1 MTKRPDGR
9 VNIPRDIE
17 DIYYR
22 YHMPVLRA
30 RIEGRGN
37 GVKTVI
43 ENMSEVAAALERPPT
58 YTTKFFGFELGAQCL
73 CDEKRDKWVVN
84 GRHDQDA
91 LAKLLDV
98 FIDKFLLCG
107 TCRNPETTMEV
118 VKNGNIEMRCMACGE
133 RTAIDMRHRL
143 ASYIQKNP
151 PSSTRYE
158 KAAKQAEDRQTKK
171 TASAASSAPATKE
184 EGGDD
189 GGMGDVDIDAS
200 GAKATK
206 DDDEF
211 GENWSDADFSK
222 TAIDKRRMEL
232 LGASA
237 GSALAASND
246 SAGGASGADA
256 VADPIDTLTTY
267 FTQKPLPKEK
277 EMLLHVKTVAMA
289 NGWKDSNILTAVF
302 GALFGKDI
310 IDNLKSRTPILAL
323 FVQNTSDQKHV
334 LYLIERL
341 CSRDA
346 VAATKISVILN
357 AFYEAELLEEEIL
370 IKWFK
375 HPAKKIDAEL
385 GRVLRERSKKFV
397 EWLQTADDEEDEEDD
412 EDEE

>member
-43 ENMSEVAAALERPPT
+43 ENMTDVAAALERPPT
-58 YTTKFFGFELGAQCL
+58 YTTKFFGFELGAQTM
-73 CDEKRDKWVVN
+73 CDEKHDKYVVN

-133 RTAIDMRHRL
+133 RTPVDMRHRL

-158 KAAKQAEDRQTKK
+158 KAAQQVAERNAKK
-171 TASAASSAPATKE
+171 TGAAAQSSAPASG
-184 EGGDD
+184 EGQDQ
-189 GGMGDVDIDAS
+189 GMGDADIDAS
-200 GAKATK
+200 GTK
-206 DDDEF
+206 VSAADEDF
-211 GENWSDADFSK
+211 GDNWNDADFSK
-222 TAIDKRRMEL
+222 AAIEKRRMDL
-232 LGASA
+232 L
-237 GSALAASND
+237 
-246 SAGGASGADA
+246 GASGADA
-256 VADPIDTLTTY
+256 TAAAAAGDPVDALSVY
-267 FTQKPLPKEK
+267 FNQKPLPKEK
-277 EMLLHVKTVAMA
+277 DLLQHVKTMAMA
-289 NGWKDSNILTAVF
+289 NGWKETHTLSAVF

-310 IDNLKSRTPILAL
+310 MTAIKTKLPILGL
-323 FVQNTSDQKHV
+323 FVPSQSEQKHV

-341 CSRDA
+341 CSKDTNA
-346 VAATKISVILN
+346 SAKIAAILN
-357 AFYEAELLEEEIL
+357 AFYEADILEEEVL
-370 IKWFK
+370 FKWHR
-375 HPAKKIDAEL
+375 HPTKKIPADLAL
-385 GRVLRERSKKFV
+385 DLRDRSKKFI
-397 EWLQTADDEEDEEDD
+397 EWLQTADDEEEEEEDD
-412 EDEE
+412 EE